1 MTTTTTGLHKT
12 DYKIYTNL
20 TNDIYMTYTNVTLNV
35 NGLSDE
41 KKRTNIYQFLKNK
54 TADFTL
60 SQETH
65 STKENENRWQNEWK
79 GLSIWH
85 SGKKLKSSGVAI
97 LIKKNLNITILQTY

>member
-54 TADFTL
+54 TAD
-60 SQETH
+60 

-85 SGKKLKSSGVAI
+85 SGKKLKSSRVAI